1 MKKNQTVE
9 TDRIRTGGNLQITIR
24 DNCVDKFILRNTL
37 IANFFAE
44 IGKRKNLLV
53 SEIEFGGDSAH
64 RVFRKPQFCLKKKQ
78 HQDDQSESL
87 RHRQK
92 QIDLKISVGNV
103 AFRLFYLL
111 SLILLTLVAR

>member
-1 MKKNQTVE
+1 MKKNQTVK
-9 TDRIRTGGNLQITIR
+9 TDRIRTGSNLQITIR
-24 DNCVDKFILRNTL
+24 DNCVDKFILRNIL

-44 IGKRKNLLV
+44 IGKRKNLSL

-92 QIDLKISVGNV
+92 QIDLKISDENV
-103 AFRLFYLL
+103 AFSLIYLL
-111 SLILLTLVAR
+111 SLLKLLLVR

>member
-64 RVFRKPQFCLKKKQ
+64 RVFRKPQFCLKKNNIKMIRV
-78 HQDDQSESL
+78 S
-87 RHRQK
+87 RFV
-92 QIDLKISVGNV
+92 I
-103 AFRLFYLL
+103 
-111 SLILLTLVAR
+111 ARNKST

>member
-53 SEIEFGGDSAH
+53 SEIEFGGG
-64 RVFRKPQFCLKKKQ
+64 FLLKPNFFFKKKNIKMIRV
-78 HQDDQSESL
+78 S
-87 RHRQK
+87 RFV
-92 QIDLKISVGNV
+92 I
-103 AFRLFYLL
+103 
-111 SLILLTLVAR
+111 ARNKST

>member
-1 MKKNQTVE
+1 MRRQVYFAKYF
-9 TDRIRTGGNLQITIR
+9 DRKI
-24 DNCVDKFILRNTL
+24 
-37 IANFFAE
+37 FAE

-53 SEIEFGGDSAH
+53 SEIEFGGDPAH
-64 RVFRKPQFCLKKKQ
+64 RVFRKPQFCLKKK

-92 QIDLKISVGNV
+92 QIDLKISDGNV
-103 AFRLFYLL
+103 AFSLFYLL